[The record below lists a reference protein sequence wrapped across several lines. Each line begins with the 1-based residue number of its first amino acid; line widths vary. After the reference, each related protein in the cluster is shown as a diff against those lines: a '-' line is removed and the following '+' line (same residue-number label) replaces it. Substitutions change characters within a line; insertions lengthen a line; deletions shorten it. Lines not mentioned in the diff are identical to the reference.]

1 MYASNAGNSTEG
13 LPSSMIISTGATEG
27 DAVDEGVDGTEVGT
41 IETESEDED
50 LAATRRYWEVKQ
62 KKEGIHKV

>member
-1 MYASNAGNSTEG
+1 MYASDARNLTEG
-13 LPSSMIISTGATEG
+13 PPSSMIISTRATEG

-50 LAATRRYWEVKQ
+50 LAATRQY
-62 KKEGIHKV
+62 